1 MAITP
6 IIVALRRH
14 KAGALLIGLQIAL
27 TLAIVCNALF
37 IITTRIERIGRP
49 TGIDE
54 ANLFKVSV
62 QRTGLPSDGEA
73 AKVRL
78 DADVRTDLAAIR
90 ALPDVADAYVTNTL
104 PLANSNWTG
113 WLGQSPNDEK
123 VGPSTAFFL
132 GDEHTLATLG
142 LHLVEGRNFRPD
154 EVLPHSLRDRVAPA
168 QLIISKA
175 LAQKLF
181 PDGDAVGKTVYV
193 GPAAPPTRIIGVV
206 DRLQSSTVQAW
217 GESFAWQTS
226 IVPARFSFTYRTY
239 AIRARP
245 GRLDAAMKAVPDALY
260 AVDPQRVIPEDDGVL
275 SFAGIRARAYRAD
288 RGMAI
293 LMGAVC
299 IILLTVTA
307 AGVVGLSSFWVG
319 QRRRQIG
326 IRRALGATRRNILNY
341 FLAENAL
348 ITTGG
353 VLIGALMAFAINA
366 WLMVQ
371 FELARLS
378 VNYVLAGIVALIVLG
393 QASAFAPAL
402 RASHIPP
409 VEATRS

>member
-37 IITTRIERIGRP
+37 IITSRIERIGRP

-54 ANLFKVSV
+54 TDLFKVSV

-73 AKVRL
+73 AKTRL
-78 DADVRTDLAAIR
+78 DADVREDLAAIR
-90 ALPDVADAYVTNTL
+90 GLPDVADAYVTNTL

-113 WLGQSPNDEK
+113 WLGQSPDGNK
-123 VGPSTAFFL
+123 VGPATAFFL
-132 GDEHTLATLG
+132 GDEHTLSTLG
-142 LHLVEGRNFRPD
+142 LHLVAGRNFRPD
-154 EVLPHSLRDRVAPA
+154 EVLPHGLRDRIAPA
-168 QLIISKA
+168 QLIISRA
-175 LAQKLF
+175 LAQKLYA
-181 PDGDAVGKTVYV
+181 DGDAVGKTVYV

-206 DRLQSSTVQAW
+206 DRLQSSSLQPWA
-217 GESFAWQTS
+217 EAFAWQTS
-226 IVPARFSFTYRTY
+226 IVPARFSFTYRSY

-275 SFAGIRARAYRAD
+275 SFAAIRAQAYRAD
-288 RGMAI
+288 RGMAL

-299 IILLTVTA
+299 VILLTVTA

-326 IRRALGATRRNILNY
+326 VRRALGATRLDILNY

-348 ITTGG
+348 ITCGG
-353 VLIGALMAFAINA
+353 VAVGALLAFAINA
-366 WLMVQ
+366 WLMAQ

-378 VNYVLAGIVALIVLG
+378 ASYVAVGIVVLVLLG
-393 QASAFAPAL
+393 QAAAFAPAL
-402 RASHIPP
+402 RASRISP